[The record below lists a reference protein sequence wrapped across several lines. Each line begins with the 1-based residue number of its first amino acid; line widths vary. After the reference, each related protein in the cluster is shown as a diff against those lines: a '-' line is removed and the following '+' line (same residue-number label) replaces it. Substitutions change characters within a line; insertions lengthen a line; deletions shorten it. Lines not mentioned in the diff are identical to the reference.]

1 MVEELNIPPELAFL
15 LFGKNL
21 TLLNDQGKI
30 FHIYGEAGTGK
41 TTLAIQIALS
51 YCTKNKRVFY
61 LDTEGKVTGSKIR
74 EMSDENNF
82 KSINKNLKLFIIS
95 KFEEQR
101 KLIQK
106 FDFFF
111 QTQKVDMIIVDTITN
126 HYRQAMLFQKDTK
139 NLYEKLAFQ
148 VAYLNKIAKKKT
160 IPILLINQAT
170 MRKQK
175 NDMINSEAMP
185 LERIDPVAK
194 AIMSYWSDKEIILIN
209 HGWGKFEARIPR
221 EYEGRVKFSISEKGI
236 IPYNE

>member
-1 MVEELNIPPELAFL
+1 MAEELNIPHELATL
-15 LFGKNL
+15 IFGKDNI
-21 TLLNDQGKI
+21 LLKDQGKI

-41 TTLAIQIALS
+41 TTLALQIALS
-51 YCTKNKRVFY
+51 YCIKDKRVFY
-61 LDTEGKVTGSKIR
+61 LDTEGKITGSKLK
-74 EMSDENNF
+74 EMSDGNNF
-82 KSINKNLKLFIIS
+82 KIINKNLKFFIIN
-95 KFEEQR
+95 KFEEQQ

-106 FDFFF
+106 LDYFF

-126 HYRQAMLFQKDTK
+126 HYRQAMLFQKDAK

-148 VAYLNKIAKKKT
+148 VANLNKIAKKKF

-175 NDMINSEAMP
+175 SELEEGETVA

-221 EYEGRVKFSISEKGI
+221 EYEGRVKFSINEKGI
-236 IPYNE
+236 APYKE